1 MESSN
6 RKIIV
11 EEIRK
16 RKLVAIFRG
25 IDPEKCSEAA
35 NAIYEGGINL
45 CEVTFRMKEKDNGFA
60 STLDGIRNI
69 IAGAGER
76 QIFVGAGTVLT
87 TAQVALAYEA
97 GARFIITP
105 SVNVEVI
112 RLASEL
118 GMVTMPGAFTPTE
131 LETAYE
137 AGADFVKIFPAS
149 TAGSAYFKAVS
160 GPLGHIPLVAVGGV
174 DENNIPEFLAAGA
187 VGFGISGNLVKKSLI
202 EEGKYKEL
210 TELAK
215 KYVDAVQSGM
225 KVG

>member
-1 MESSN
+1 MESVN
-6 RKIIV
+6 KETV
-11 EEIRK
+11 AEEIRK

-45 CEVTFRMKEKDNGFA
+45 CEVTFQMNEKEDGFA
-60 STLDGIRNI
+60 STLQGIRNI
-69 IAGAGER
+69 IAGAGDR
-76 QIFVGAGTVLT
+76 RIFVGAGTVLT
-87 TAQVALAYEA
+87 TAQAALAHEA
-97 GARFIITP
+97 GAQFIITP

-112 RLASEL
+112 RVSSEL
-118 GMVTMPGAFTPTE
+118 GMVTMPGGFTPTE

-137 AGADFVKIFPAS
+137 AGADFVKVFPAS
-149 TAGSAYFKAVS
+149 AAGSAYFKAVS

-187 VGFGISGNLVKKSLI
+187 MGFGIAGNLVKKSLI
-202 EEGKYKEL
+202 EEGKYQEL

-215 KYVDAVQSGM
+215 KYVKAVRPEG
-225 KVG
+225 